1 MGMNNISTPIQL
13 INAARALAGRK
24 AIRLSYGNTQFF
36 VVQSLYHNVRRNAL
50 CSLMP
55 EFAIKTKDCE
65 RPRDMLRDLGDGR
78 YVADDEIVWE
88 WSDDFKMKMVVD
100 VVSSLKLILNGKLV
114 IKLINSF
121 IIVAGFILKQAM

>member
-1 MGMNNISTPIQL
+1 MYNSLVNKKDNNMQTPIQL

-50 CSLMP
+50 CRLMP
-55 EFAIKTKDCE
+55 EFAIKTKAEGE

-88 WSDDFKMKMVVD
+88 WSDDFKMKMVELLSKV
-100 VVSSLKLILNGKLV
+100 
-114 IKLINSF
+114 
-121 IIVAGFILKQAM
+121 M

>member
-1 MGMNNISTPIQL
+1 MYNSLVNKKDNNMQTPIQL

-36 VVQSLYHNVRRNAL
+36 IVQSLYHSVRRNAL

-88 WSDDFKMKMVVD
+88 WSDDFKMKMVELLSKV
-100 VVSSLKLILNGKLV
+100 
-114 IKLINSF
+114 
-121 IIVAGFILKQAM
+121 M

>member
-1 MGMNNISTPIQL
+1 MYNSLGTTSNTNMQTPIQL

-24 AIRLSYGNTQFF
+24 AIRLSYGTTQFF

-55 EFAIKTKDCE
+55 EFAIKNKDCE
-65 RPRDMLRDLGDGR
+65 RPLDMLRDLGDGR

-88 WSDDFKMKMVVD
+88 WSDDFKMKMVELLAKV
-100 VVSSLKLILNGKLV
+100 
-114 IKLINSF
+114 
-121 IIVAGFILKQAM
+121 M

>member
-1 MGMNNISTPIQL
+1 MYNSLGTTSNTNMQTPIQL

-24 AIRLSYGNTQFF
+24 SIKLRIGTPQFTMIH
-36 VVQSLYHNVRRNAL
+36 VLYHSVRRNAL
-50 CSLMP
+50 CIIQP

-88 WSDDFKMKMVVD
+88 WSDDFKKKMVELLSKV
-100 VVSSLKLILNGKLV
+100 
-114 IKLINSF
+114 
-121 IIVAGFILKQAM
+121 M

>member
-1 MGMNNISTPIQL
+1 MYNSLGTTSNTNMQTPIQL

-88 WSDDFKMKMVVD
+88 WSDDFKMKMVELLSKV
-100 VVSSLKLILNGKLV
+100 
-114 IKLINSF
+114 
-121 IIVAGFILKQAM
+121 M